1 MPMTNRDFETL
12 KREAI
17 SGDMD
22 AQCALA
28 DIYADDTQIDF
39 FDVDEAVFWYD
50 KSAKQGHTRA
60 QWLLGACYSQGIG
73 VEKDAEKA
81 EHWLLKSA
89 QSGDAE
95 GQYSLGGFYFMK
107 PDIVKAEYWIGKAA
121 DNGHVEAR
129 TTLEAVK
136 RLLEV

>member
-1 MPMTNRDFETL
+1 MINKDFEAL

-17 SGDMD
+17 SGDVE

-28 DIYADDTQIDF
+28 DIYADDTQTDF

-107 PDIVKAEYWIGKAA
+107 PDIIKAEYWIGKAA
-121 DNGHVEAR
+121 EQGHWEAKIM
-129 TTLEAVK
+129 LEKV
-136 RLLEV
+136 RLLIDL

>member
-1 MPMTNRDFETL
+1 ME
-12 KREAI
+12 
-17 SGDMD
+17 
-22 AQCALA
+22 AQCNLA
-28 DIYADDTQIDF
+28 DIYADDTRFEF
-39 FDVDEAVFWYD
+39 FDVGEAVYWYG
-50 KSAKQGHTRA
+50 KAAEQGHTRA

-73 VEKDAEKA
+73 VEKDAERA

-121 DNGHVEAR
+121 DNGHEEAK
-129 TTLEAVK
+129 TMLEAIK
-136 RLLEV
+136 HLLKI